1 MVKIKILA
9 IKAFPKLRI
18 ERSEAYELKLSAK
31 EKLEWNR
38 VAGTE
43 NMQIAEVASGYSH
56 SVFLTGRTL

>member
-38 VAGTE
+38 VAAAKQKR
-43 NMQIAEVASGYSH
+43 N
-56 SVFLTGRTL
+56 